1 MIYPYLSDLLKQTKN
16 KYILVILAA
25 QRAVQL
31 SKGENSMVESKSDKP
46 IIIALEEIA
55 EGKIKFKMN

>member
-1 MIYPYLSDLLKQTKN
+1 MIYPYLNDLLKQVKN

-31 SKGENSMVESKSDKP
+31 TKGEESTVESKSNKP
-46 IIIALEEIA
+46 LIIALEEIA
-55 EGKIKFKMN
+55 QGKIKFKMN